1 MAAVHVV
8 GRTRQREIGEPE
20 FLIGA
25 DERPE
30 IRVARVRPRVFFPR
44 LVARV
49 ACLRDDVKGPAWLAG
64 VHVER
69 LNISRRLHFGLRR
82 VGHRRSHHHD
92 VATALWPA
100 ARLIDGGAW
109 TETFLQAHASSGAP
123 RRDRS
128 AVSLDELDEILP
140 ADSEQSTFTH
150 STPIGDRARAA

>member
-1 MAAVHVV
+1 MPDALARGALYAHQTVAEQIVAEPVAAVHVV
-8 GRTRQREIGEPE
+8 GRTRQREIGESQ

-44 LVARV
+44 LVARL

-82 VGHRRSHHHD
+82 VGHRRAQHDD
-92 VATALWPA
+92 VATDLWAA
-100 ARLIDGGAW
+100 ARLINGGAW
-109 TETFLQAHASSGAP
+109 TETSLQVHAS
-123 RRDRS
+123 
-128 AVSLDELDEILP
+128 
-140 ADSEQSTFTH
+140 
-150 STPIGDRARAA
+150 